1 MESFTGKQ
9 AANIVGITY
18 RQLDYWARTNLI
30 RPSVIDAAG
39 CGSRRIYNYQDLL
52 ELKVVKKLLD
62 AGIRLASVRDVFNYM
77 RDHLDS
83 DIVSAHIVISGSSVV
98 FCNGDELIDVMRQ
111 GQGVFNVLPL
121 APIKDEVDSTIISIR
136 VAKEEI
142 IIATNIA
149 KLQG

>member
-1 MESFTGKQ
+1 MENFTGKH

-39 CGSRRIYNYQDLL
+39 CGSRRVYNYQDLL
-52 ELKVVKKLLD
+52 ELKVVKMLLD

-98 FCNGDELIDVMRQ
+98 FCKGDELIDVMRK

-121 APIKDEVDSTIISIR
+121 APIKDEVDATIISIR
-136 VAKEEI
+136 KAKEEI
-142 IIATNIA
+142 LIAANVA
-149 KLQG
+149 NL

>member
-1 MESFTGKQ
+1 MESFTGKH

-39 CGSRRIYNYQDLL
+39 CGSRRVYNYQDLL
-52 ELKVVKKLLD
+52 ELKVVKMLLD

-83 DIVSAHIVISGSSVV
+83 DIVSAHIVISGSS
-98 FCNGDELIDVMRQ
+98 
-111 GQGVFNVLPL
+111 
-121 APIKDEVDSTIISIR
+121 KS
-136 VAKEEI
+136 
-142 IIATNIA
+142 
-149 KLQG
+149 